1 MFILFLWHYTVLGVL
16 ARHDSPIV
24 IERPQNRVEFDDLLM
39 EYNHDQGPGP
49 NVTVDVYLAVNSA
62 RLLDDMLRTSITL
75 EQIWMDPRL
84 QFKGVSEVPLPSN
97 VHLWQPDTVII
108 NALRIEP
115 RMSSSFLNYD
125 GTVRRRQ
132 LLSVRVPCEESTV
145 QEAMECPIEL
155 TSFSNRGVD
164 EISYNIDHI
173 EMDRVARFT
182 NSTVIYDTLQDHH
195 NRTSHMA
202 TVLLSIQ
209 KPHHIL
215 GAIVSEMSKD
225 LELPEHK

>member
-49 NVTVDVYLAVNSA
+49 NVTVDVYLVVNSA

-75 EQIWMDPRL
+75 EQTWTDQRL

-132 LLSVRVPCEESTV
+132 LLSVRVPCEESAV

-155 TSFSNRGVD
+155 TSFSSRGVD

-173 EMDRVARFT
+173 ELDRVARFT